1 MVDDNNPVNKT
12 NQPTT
17 PQIQSTTQ
25 PRTRRSSRLGD
36 DPLTDSVRNLI
47 SQFDA
52 SGARRPEELDQ
63 IEQAIN
69 ESQRILT
76 RAYSSIT
83 GRQPT
88 ELPLPQVTR
97 PRTRHS
103 VPIVGEQQLP
113 LSPIPDLQVQQPL
126 IEVNHPSS
134 SAAPHLSGGSG

>member
-1 MVDDNNPVNKT
+1 MADDNNPVNKT

-17 PQIQSTTQ
+17 PQMQSTTQ
-25 PRTRRSSRLGD
+25 SRTRRSSRLGD

-76 RAYSSIT
+76 
-83 GRQPT
+83 
-88 ELPLPQVTR
+88 ELIQVLLDASLLSYLSVRLPV
-97 PRTRHS
+97 
-103 VPIVGEQQLP
+103 L
-113 LSPIPDLQVQQPL
+113 
-126 IEVNHPSS
+126 
-134 SAAPHLSGGSG
+134 APVILYLLWENNSCL